1 MNLHLFIPA
10 LFWSDTT
17 FPEIYQDLPTPA
29 LATLLAKSR
38 TATSSATDINAWL
51 CKAFNIEKQCDWPVA
66 PIMQRMDSSEQYID
80 SSRDYW
86 LRADPVHLRIEQN
99 HIMLADRFMFQI
111 TPEEALQFSEAINQ
125 ILVHDNMTV
134 LPLNPYRWYIR
145 LSCAPELHTQTL
157 NAATCNN
164 INHLMP
170 TGKDGI
176 TWHKITN
183 EIQMLLHDH
192 PLNQERAARD
202 QLAINSLWFWGGG
215 FMPQSAF
222 SPYTAVWSND
232 HFAQALTLL
241 CDINHRKLPDTA
253 ESWLQQ
259 QTNSNTENQL
269 IVLDNLL
276 NSEKYN
282 DAYQWR
288 ENLKKLEQDW
298 FFPLYAALKNNRI
311 NSIRISS
318 VNEQFSHDFFV
329 KPSSLWKFWSSIKPL
344 SFYADKP

>member
-17 FPEIYQDLPTPA
+17 FPEIYRDLPTPA
-29 LATLLAKSR
+29 LAALLAKSR
-38 TATSSATDINAWL
+38 TAKSSGTDLNAWL
-51 CKAFNIEKQCDWPVA
+51 CEAFNIEKQHDWPVA
-66 PIMQRMDSSEQYID
+66 PIMQRMDSSGQRRIE

-125 ILVHDNMTV
+125 TLVQNNIAV

-145 LSCAPELHTQTL
+145 LSCAPELHTHTL
-157 NAATCNN
+157 TAATCNN

-176 TWHKITN
+176 SWHKITN

-192 PLNQERAARD
+192 PLNQKRAVRD

-215 FMPQSAF
+215 FLPQTAS
-222 SPYTAVWSND
+222 SPYSTVWSND
-232 HFAQALTLL
+232 HFARALAML
-241 CDINHRKLPDTA
+241 CEINLRKLPDTA
-253 ESWLQQ
+253 ESWLRQAG
-259 QTNSNTENQL
+259 SNTENQL
-269 IVLDNLL
+269 IVLDDLL
-276 NSEKYN
+276 NTEKYN
-282 DAYQWR
+282 DAYHWR
-288 ENLKKLEQDW
+288 ENLKKLEQQW
-298 FFPLYAALKNNRI
+298 FSPLYAALKNKRI

-318 VNEQFSHDFFV
+318 VNEKCSYDFFV
-329 KPSSLWKFWSSIKPL
+329 KPSSLWKFWSTIKPL
-344 SFYADKP
+344 SFYADKL

>member
-10 LFWSDTT
+10 LFWSDSTL
-17 FPEIYQDLPTPA
+17 PEIYKDLPTPA
-29 LATLLAKSR
+29 LAALLAKSK
-38 TATSSATDINAWL
+38 AVKSSVTDINAWL
-51 CKAFNIEKQCDWPVA
+51 CKAFNIEKQRDWPVA
-66 PIMQRMDSSEQYID
+66 PIMQRMDSSGQYTN
-80 SSRDYW
+80 SNQDYW

-99 HIMLADRFMFQI
+99 HIMLADHHMFQV

-125 ILVHDNMTV
+125 ILVQDNITV
-134 LPLNPYRWYIR
+134 QPLNPYRWYIR

-176 TWHKITN
+176 AWHKITN

-192 PLNQERAARD
+192 PLNQERVARD

-215 FMPQSAF
+215 FMPQSASSSF
-222 SPYTAVWSND
+222 TTVWSND
-232 HFAQALTLL
+232 DFAQALALL
-241 CDINHRKLPDTA
+241 CGINHRKLPDTA
-253 ESWLQQ
+253 ESWLRQAD
-259 QTNSNTENQL
+259 SNTGNQF
-269 IVLDNLL
+269 IILDDLL
-276 NSEKYN
+276 SNEKYN

-288 ENLKKLEQDW
+288 ENLKRLEKDW
-298 FFPLYAALKNNRI
+298 FSPFYAALKNNRI

-318 VNEQFSHDFFV
+318 VNEKFSHDFFV
-329 KPSSLWKFWSSIKPL
+329 KPSSLWKFWSTIKPL

>member
-17 FPEIYQDLPTPA
+17 FPEIYRDLPTPS
-29 LATLLAKSR
+29 LAALLAKSR
-38 TATSSATDINAWL
+38 TAKSSVTDLNAWL
-51 CKAFNIEKQCDWPVA
+51 CEAFNIEKQQDWPVA
-66 PIMQRMDSSEQYID
+66 PIMQRMDCPGQCIEFVN
-80 SSRDYW
+80 DYW

-111 TPEEALQFSEAINQ
+111 TQEEVLQFSEAINQ
-125 ILVHDNMTV
+125 TLVQSNITV

-145 LSCAPELHTQTL
+145 LPCAPELHTHTL

-192 PLNQERAARD
+192 PLNQERAVRD

-215 FMPQSAF
+215 FLPQSAS
-222 SPYTAVWSND
+222 SPYSTVWSND
-232 HFAQALTLL
+232 HFAQALALL

-259 QTNSNTENQL
+259 ADSNIENQL
-269 IVLDNLL
+269 IVLDDLL
-276 NSEKYN
+276 SYEKYN
-282 DAYQWR
+282 DAYHWR
-288 ENLKKLEQDW
+288 ENLKKLEKEW
-298 FFPLYAALKNNRI
+298 FSPLYAALKNKRI

-318 VNEQFSHDFFV
+318 VNEKFSHDFFV
-329 KPSSLWKFWSSIKPL
+329 KSSSLWKFWSTIKPL